1 MSSALVGRSGSAG
14 FGDRLLAAIAE
25 QGSESHP
32 YPTSAGLLR
41 GPEAGRN
48 LSDAVHFLCM
58 LHGRRPG
65 VIDHAANHCLTP
77 SGRVWFAEATDS
89 FAAERLFLTRLAV
102 AAGPIPGT
110 PGNAGTEAT
119 VASQRHALELLAQ
132 SERKGCA
139 LGAAVALAI
148 DWWAIRDVLDVA
160 AQRFG
165 LELPVRRFD
174 HRHDVAAFAAIEAS
188 SPAMERAMMFGAEQV
203 SVQHFGLWDLLEAR
217 QQARTA

>member
-1 MSSALVGRSGSAG
+1 MSSALVGRSSGVG
-14 FGDRLLAAIAE
+14 FGDRLLMAVAE
-25 QGSESHP
+25 QGSAAHP
-32 YPTSAGLLR
+32 YPRSADLLSS
-41 GPEAGRN
+41 PDAARN

-65 VIDHAANHCLTP
+65 VIDHAANRCLSP
-77 SGRVWFAEATDS
+77 SGRAWFAEATEA

-110 PGNAGTEAT
+110 PGHASTEST
-119 VASQRHALELLAQ
+119 VLSQRHALEMLAQ

-148 DWWAIRDVLDVA
+148 DWATVRGVIDVA

-165 LELPVRRFD
+165 VDVPVRRMS
-174 HRHDVAAFAAIEAS
+174 HPHEVAAFAMVEAS
-188 SPAMERAMMFGAEQV
+188 SPAMERAMMFGAEQI

-217 QQARTA
+217 QQARAS